1 MNVLVKIKSIVA
13 VCKIYD
19 FGYFTYKHMRFVKAC
34 QPTAAQITT
43 ATTTTTKKTKKNKIL
58 NFLKFSVTLSAS
70 NLTEAMFYFQ

>member
-1 MNVLVKIKSIVA
+1 MLVKIKSIVA

-43 ATTTTTKKTKKNKIL
+43 ATTTTKKTTKKNNKIL

-70 NLTEAMFYFQ
+70 NLTEAMLYFQ

>member
-1 MNVLVKIKSIVA
+1 MLVKIKSIVA

-43 ATTTTTKKTKKNKIL
+43 ATTTTKKKNKKKQQNIKL
-58 NFLKFSVTLSAS
+58 FKIQCHTISI
-70 NLTEAMFYFQ
+70 

>member
-1 MNVLVKIKSIVA
+1 MLVKIKSIVA